1 MKRLLPVLVLL
12 TVTVCGF
19 AQSFGKDGII
29 ESISKDGRYYHLV
42 MHPYSNGDGF
52 EVYEDNITIQ
62 NNKVTKIVVRT
73 YQDFLNSIIQYFELQ
88 IGLRNLAESNIVT
101 AVYRTNLYEY
111 RITKQA
117 NTTTIANRTYY
128 IDGKGTMVIELIKK

>member
-1 MKRLLPVLVLL
+1 MKRLLSILVLL

-42 MHPYSNGDGF
+42 MHPYANGDGF
-52 EVYEDNITIQ
+52 EVYENNITIQ
-62 NNKVTKIVVRT
+62 NNKVTKMVVRT
-73 YQDFLNSIIQYFELQ
+73 YQDYLNSIIRYFELEV
-88 IGLRNLAESNIVT
+88 GLRNLAENNITT

-111 RITKQA
+111 RITKHA
-117 NTTTIANRTYY
+117 NTTTFISGTYT
-128 IDGKGTMVIELIKK
+128 DGKGSMVVELIKK

>member
-1 MKRLLPVLVLL
+1 MKRLLSVLVLL
-12 TVTVCGF
+12 TVTVYGF
-19 AQSFGKDGII
+19 SQSFGKDGII
-29 ESISKDGRYYHLV
+29 ESISKEGLYYNLV
-42 MHPYSNGDGF
+42 MKPYSGGF
-52 EVYEDNITIQ
+52 EVYENDITIQ